1 MLISI
6 EYLHNTVFGCLSFSY
21 YVYHQCVRHT
31 DISNHMKTLLIKNNP
46 SMNALYIKQRKLGN
60 EFKSSLNFA
69 LNKDFQ
75 FVKE

>member
-1 MLISI
+1 
-6 EYLHNTVFGCLSFSY
+6 
-21 YVYHQCVRHT
+21 
-31 DISNHMKTLLIKNNP
+31 
-46 SMNALYIKQRKLGN
+46 MNALYIKQRKQGN